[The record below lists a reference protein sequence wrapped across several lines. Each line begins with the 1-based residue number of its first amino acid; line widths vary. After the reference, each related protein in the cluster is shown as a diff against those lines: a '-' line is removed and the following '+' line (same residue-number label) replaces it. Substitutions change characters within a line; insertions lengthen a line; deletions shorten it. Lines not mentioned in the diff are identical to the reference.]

1 MTIRCDHLDNL
12 LFEGDPAS
20 LALAEEHA
28 RTCATCRELL
38 ASWNDIGATAKA
50 MPATWTND
58 LLWPRIERA
67 LKRESRR
74 RWAAILQI
82 AAALLV
88 MTGLG
93 AAAWQLHRRSEFDKH
108 ILAVAAVEEVDRT
121 EKAHQAAIDNLE
133 KLAGPPLENSTSPL
147 IVSYKEK
154 LLLLDDAIAEC
165 QSQID
170 HNRQNAQL
178 RKQLLAIY
186 GEKQRTLQ
194 DVLREETHANP

>member
-1 MTIRCDHLDNL
+1 MTFTCDHLDNL
-12 LFEGDPAS
+12 LLEGDPAS

-28 RTCATCRELL
+28 RTCGTCRETL
-38 ASWNDIGATAKA
+38 ASWNDIGATAMSMRTA
-50 MPATWTND
+50 WTND

-67 LKRESRR
+67 LRRDARR

-82 AAALLV
+82 AAALLI

-93 AAAWQLHRRSEFDKH
+93 IVSWQIHRRSEFDKH
-108 ILAVAAVEEVDRT
+108 ILAVAAVEEVERT

-133 KLAGPPLENSTSPL
+133 KLAGPHLETSTSPL
-147 IVSYKEK
+147 MASYKEK

-178 RKQLLAIY
+178 RKQLLAMY